1 MPSSGTFVGDPNP
14 KGLSTTDEIFMLSLK
29 ESIDP
34 LNPGEQHVWQYNI
47 PVISSNEKKLIME
60 VQGGELTILNLPT
73 A

>member
-1 MPSSGTFVGDPNP
+1 
-14 KGLSTTDEIFMLSLK
+14 MLSLK